1 MFVGLAA
8 FVVVGL
14 LTWHAIRPR
23 TFVALNP
30 RLTPSEHAA
39 LIAKLDVNATPYKL
53 DGSLIW
59 IPSEQYECLRVD
71 LSHAGLL
78 TGQDVD
84 RRLGSSGSN
93 NEFAYQRE
101 VEQHLAAKAQDILD
115 HVFGRGKA
123 LVCITAE
130 LKYQHFQE
138 QTETYSSDGRVL
150 VEEQISNSKSTEQE
164 QLPDD
169 ASEALNQKT
178 ILPISFSTSAVTPVD
193 ESAKSKWQV
202 PKTNRLSEQRFGQVD
217 RLAVAVMLIQE
228 QPTEGA
234 GDQAAQRINRD
245 EAAKLV
251 KQAVGFKEH
260 RDTLQ
265 ITVGIAPHQGRH
277 PHPPSIPLR
286 DLLRNAA
293 LSFAAALAAFTV
305 LVAVWLLFC
314 NSGSQQAAEVGPAAT
329 FVGEVRQESNSVA
342 LTSAQPSVQA
352 ETVEPSSGSTTPAA
366 DEQQVVD
373 AIREFPRE
381 VDEVRRDSLEGPQF
395 RVRTTSRLADT
406 TSKPVDPLQSL
417 SPVNIARVLQHE
429 HPRAIAIALN
439 KMEARQASEVIKRLE
454 PTLCE
459 EVFLLMTKGLPENS
473 GIVQRVVQTVVDLCA
488 KAEAVEPKVDEGSQF
503 EHLADV
509 LQHLDHDQRGLLL
522 HALQSA
528 SPDAFAE
535 IESRLYRFED
545 LLKVPD
551 YSLKAIL
558 AECDLKV
565 LATALDHADSLI
577 TERVM
582 MQISE
587 RVRNMLRQEIEF
599 LGSVTPA
606 QVDAARRE
614 IVDIIRQH
622 DRAPTFA

>member
-14 LTWHAIRPR
+14 LIWDAIRPR
-23 TFVALNP
+23 TFVPLNL
-30 RLTPSEHAA
+30 RLTPREHAA
-39 LIAKLDVNATPYKL
+39 LVAKLDANATPHKL

-71 LSHAGLL
+71 LSQTGLL
-78 TGQDVD
+78 SGLGVD
-84 RRLGSSGSN
+84 RKLGASGSN

-130 LKYQHFQE
+130 LKLQHFQE

-150 VEEQISNSKSTEQE
+150 VEEHISNSTSTEQE
-164 QLPDD
+164 RLPDD
-169 ASEALNQKT
+169 VTEALNQKT
-178 ILPISFSTSAVTPVD
+178 ILPISFSTPPVTHVD

-217 RLAVAVMLIQE
+217 RLSIAVMLIQE
-228 QPTEGA
+228 QSTEGA
-234 GDQAAQRINRD
+234 ADQAAQRINRD

-251 KQAVGFKEH
+251 KQAVGFKDN

-265 ITVGIAPHQGRH
+265 ITVGIAPEQRLH
-277 PHPPSIPLR
+277 PHHPAIPLR
-286 DLLRNAA
+286 DLLRNVV

-314 NSGSQQAAEVGPAAT
+314 NPSSQHEAEVGSVT
-329 FVGEVRQESNSVA
+329 SVVGEVRQDSNSIA
-342 LTSAQPSVQA
+342 PTSAQPSVQT
-352 ETVEPSSGSTTPAA
+352 EIVEPSSGSTTPAD
-366 DEQQVVD
+366 DEQEVVD
-373 AIREFPRE
+373 AIREFPEE
-381 VDEVRRDSLEGPQF
+381 VDEVCRDSLEGPQF
-395 RVRTTSRLADT
+395 QVRTTSRLADA
-406 TSKPVDPLQSL
+406 TSKPVDPLHRL

-488 KAEAVEPKVDEGSQF
+488 KAEAVESNVDDSSQF

-558 AECDLKV
+558 AESDLKV
-565 LATALDHADSLI
+565 LATALDRADSLI

-582 MQISE
+582 TQISE
-587 RVRNMLRQEIEF
+587 RVRGMLRQEIEF

-614 IVDIIRQH
+614 IIDIIRQH
-622 DRAPTFA
+622 DRAPTYA